1 MGLEKNH
8 LAISTSIY
16 YAWALGH
23 SKMPRHHIPKPK
35 HNEIYVLQNSS
46 YAKSHCKKL
55 LMFAGQE
62 NLTCDEAFSRARGPL
77 R

>member
-1 MGLEKNH
+1 MMELEKNQF
-8 LAISTSIY
+8 SSIHFNI
-16 YAWALGH
+16 LCSGH
-23 SKMPRHHIPKPK
+23 SKMPRNHIPKPK
-35 HNEIYVLQNSS
+35 HNEIYVLQNSF

-55 LMFAGQE
+55 LMFVGQE